1 MMLFLILRIF
11 TDPLFFSATKVSCTL
26 FFLSVAEL
34 LSCQWLLSSRVT
46 PPLTSLRITKFDR
59 EPFFLW
65 PSATISYGQ
74 RRPNFLSL
82 KLMAFYSL
90 PHSLTRALD
99 GFPSPPSGLFRLSYF
114 GYWPLGRTTPPYW
127 SFDSNCRSFIC
138 HPSHHPYS
146 SILGLY
152 SLIICCSFWCWL
164 HLIDSLDGLALSF
177 FSTRFRS
184 QHCSPVG

>member
-1 MMLFLILRIF
+1 MMFFLILWIF

-26 FFLSVAEL
+26 FFSVAEL

-90 PHSLTRALD
+90 PHSLARALD

-138 HPSHHPYS
+138 HSSHHPYS

-177 FSTRFRS
+177 FFSTRFRS